1 MASDPQA
8 PAERRLAARHLVQN
22 PLTAKE
28 HDPDTFRLIRRHEAD
43 LDRWFT
49 QRLGYRLHVD
59 ADSARLFKTG
69 VVPENRPLRT
79 ASTGRPFH
87 QREYVLLAL
96 VLASTAAGPA
106 VISLRDL
113 VDKVRSAAAEAD
125 LDLSDTATERRAL
138 VTVVQWMI
146 ARGLAT
152 ELHARVEGFA
162 TDETV
167 DAVLKVRP
175 DRIALLPLP
184 ALVDATTSDELL
196 ARADR
201 RDVASR
207 QWMRGRLVEDPVLYR
222 DDLTDEQWGE
232 LRRRLSDEERILGEM
247 FGLTLE
253 SRAEGVAAVDP
264 DGTLADTRFPTG
276 GTLGHAAL
284 LLLHALHPDHLHQP
298 AQDRGAD
305 LDRQADQDRGADQDT
320 ATPDQHQRAASLVP
334 LAEVRAQLRV
344 LVAEHGRH
352 WAADLVASPDRL
364 ERQVLEL
371 LVDLRLAERVAATDL
386 RLLPAAGRFLPALP
400 EPLDGKGSDGESA
413 ARVIEDQ
420 TALW

>member
-8 PAERRLAARHLVQN
+8 PAERRLAARHLVQH

-69 VVPENRPLRT
+69 VVPEHRPLRT
-79 ASTGRPFH
+79 TTGRPFN

-96 VLASTAAGPA
+96 ALAATAAGPA

-125 LDLSDTATERRAL
+125 IRLPDTAIGRRAL

-146 ARGLAT
+146 TQGLAV
-152 ELHARVEGFA
+152 ELHARVEGYA
-162 TDETV
+162 TDETA

-184 ALVDATTSDELL
+184 ALVDAATSDELL

-201 RDVASR
+201 REVASR

-222 DDLTDEQWGE
+222 DDLTEEQWSE
-232 LRRRLSDEERILGEM
+232 LRRRLNDEDRILGEM

-264 DGTLADTRFPTG
+264 EGTLADRRFPTG

-284 LLLHALHPDHLHQP
+284 LLLQALRLDDPEPHDDPDRPVGEAGDRLVTP
-298 AQDRGAD
+298 AELRGHIDA
-305 LDRQADQDRGADQDT
+305 LIDQ
-320 ATPDQHQRAASLVP
+320 
-334 LAEVRAQLRV
+334 
-344 LVAEHGRH
+344 HGRH
-352 WAADLVASPDRL
+352 WANELVSAPDRL
-364 ERQVLEL
+364 ERRVVEL
-371 LVDLRLAERVAATDL
+371 LVDLRLAERVDGAHL
-386 RLLPAAGRFLPALP
+386 RLLPAAARFLPTMPAR
-400 EPLDGKGSDGESA
+400 GSTDPGGSPT
-413 ARVIEDQ
+413 VDDQ
-420 TALW
+420 VALW